1 MYCVTMLA
9 RLKTFIWKETTWTKR
24 DLRTSHSAKP
34 GKEMCSLE
42 GSLFFNEEL
51 SCINGDTT
59 DWTKSQS
66 TRKLAVEKC
75 WGMTGHLGAFKDL
88 IFLAV

>member
-1 MYCVTMLA
+1 MLA
-9 RLKTFIWKETTWTKR
+9 RSKTLIWKETTWTKR
-24 DLRTSHSAKP
+24 GLRISHSAKP

-42 GSLFFNEEL
+42 GSLFFNAE
-51 SCINGDTT
+51 SSSMDGDTT

-75 WGMTGHLGAFKDL
+75 WEMTGHWGVFKDL